1 MQSKISKGWEKL
13 FFLIVFI
20 YFFIFRFLVIPSGDD
35 FFWGGAQGKYLM
47 NHGFYGPQKIYGGSS
62 NGRWIGNIS
71 EIFTVHHLLIAMLAY
86 AVFWTLLIWC
96 IWKLTGKSKLALI
109 LSGLFIFTFQDGY
122 ISTVLAWNAGF
133 VNYIPPLALMLLFLT
148 FIKDLYD
155 GNKIYNP
162 IILAVCAFFMSLIGG
177 LFVEHLTLYQI
188 FIGVVAILIGRYV
201 YHAKFEWF
209 EGSYLLGAIV
219 SAAIM
224 FSHPAY
230 HEKSTYRD
238 TNFDIHGI
246 INNYFYITHYWFN
259 TLNLIVNIALL
270 LAIIIIATNKLKHT
284 GKMKWGINLVSIF
297 FIVYYLVINFWL
309 GRHNYDQ
316 FFMYRNLSTK
326 ITLIDGVM
334 TIVYWLF
341 LIFCTI
347 YLFKPKKNYILY
359 FSLFTYFALISPF
372 IIIISPINSREFFTA
387 YVFLY
392 VATMLYVLRAA
403 SYFSKPAIKHLKTIL
418 AVVLALCAVNVGYKM
433 AANYHAN
440 MVRVQDERFL
450 SGQAQLPNHVPYRK
464 YVLSND
470 ALLQQSSTY
479 WKEFLNKSWLQ
490 RLL

>member
-1 MQSKISKGWEKL
+1 MQSKTSKGWEKI
-13 FFLIVFI
+13 FFPIVFI

-47 NHGFYGPQKIYGGSS
+47 EHGFYGPQKIYGGSS
-62 NGRWIGNIS
+62 NGRWIGNLS
-71 EIFTVHHLLIAMLAY
+71 EIFTVHHLLAAMLAY
-86 AVFWTLLIWC
+86 AIFWTLLLWC
-96 IWKLTGKSKLALI
+96 IWKLTGKSRLSLL
-109 LSGLFIFTFQDGY
+109 LSGLFIFTFQAGY

-155 GNKIYNP
+155 GSKLYHP
-162 IILAVCAFFMSLIGG
+162 LILAILTFFMSLIGG

-188 FIGVVAILIGRYV
+188 FIGVVVILVGRYI
-201 YHAKFEWF
+201 YHAEFEWF
-209 EGSYLLGAIV
+209 EGSYLLGAII

-230 HEKSTYRD
+230 HEKSTYRN

-259 TLNLIVNIALL
+259 TLNVIVNIVLL
-270 LAIIIIATNKLKHT
+270 AAIIIIATNKLKRT
-284 GKMKWGINLVSIF
+284 NKTKWMINIISAL
-297 FIVYYLVINFWL
+297 FIIYYLVINLWL
-309 GRHNYDQ
+309 GNHNYDQ

-326 ITLIDGVM
+326 VTLIDGVM
-334 TIVYWLF
+334 TILYWLF

-347 YLFKPKKNYILY
+347 YLFSPKKNYVLY

-392 VATMLYVLRAA
+392 IAMILYVLKVV
-403 SYFSKPAIKHLKTIL
+403 SYFGKISIRNLRI
-418 AVVLALCAVNVGYKM
+418 VLAAILIICSINVGYKM
-433 AANYHAN
+433 TANYRSN
-440 MVRVQDERFL
+440 LVRVQNERFL
-450 SGQAQLPNHVPYRK
+450 SGQGQLPNHVPYRK

-479 WKEFLNKSWLQ
+479 WQDFLNKSWLQ

>member
-1 MQSKISKGWEKL
+1 MQNKVSRGWEKI
-13 FFLIVFI
+13 FFPIVFI

-35 FFWGGAQGKYLM
+35 FFWGGTQGKYLM
-47 NHGFYGPQKIYGGSS
+47 QHGFYGPQKIYGGSS

-71 EIFTVHHLLIAMLAY
+71 EIFTVHHLIFAMLMY
-86 AVFWTLLIWC
+86 AIFWTLLLWC
-96 IWKLTGKSKLALI
+96 IWKLTGKSKLSLL
-109 LSGLFIFTFQDGY
+109 LSGLFVFTFQDGY

-133 VNYIPPLALMLLFLT
+133 VNYIPPLALILLFLT
-148 FIKDLYD
+148 FVKDLYD
-155 GNKIYNP
+155 GKKIDNP
-162 IILAVCAFFMSLIGG
+162 IILALFMFIMSLIGG

-188 FIGVVAILIGRYV
+188 FIGVAVILVGRFV
-201 YHAKFEWF
+201 YQVKFEWF
-209 EGSYLLGAIV
+209 EGSYLLGALL

-230 HEKSTYRD
+230 HEKSTYRN

-259 TLNLIVNIALL
+259 TLNLIVNIVLMIS
-270 LAIIIIATNKLKHT
+270 IIVIATNKLKHSS
-284 GKMKWGINLVSIF
+284 KMKWSINIISTF

-309 GRHNYDQ
+309 SRHNYDQ

-326 ITLIDGVM
+326 VTLVDGIM
-334 TIVYWLF
+334 TIVFWLF

-347 YLFKPKKNYILY
+347 YLFNFKRNYVLY

-372 IIIISPINSREFFTA
+372 IIIISPINSREFFTS

-392 VATMLYVLRAA
+392 IAAILYVLKAV
-403 SYFSKPAIKHLKTIL
+403 SYFGKLSVKRMYPIL
-418 AVVLALCAVNVGYKM
+418 AVVLLVCAVNAGYKM
-433 AANYHAN
+433 TVNYHAN
-440 MVRVQDERFL
+440 IVRVQNERFL
-450 SGQAQLPNHVPYRK
+450 SGQGQLPNHVPYRK

-479 WKEFLNKSWLQ
+479 WKDFLSKSWLQ
-490 RLL
+490 RLF